1 MKKAILAISLGV
13 SSIALGAA
21 FYKACQSR
29 KQEHDGLVD
38 TLLDLEGQLEEY
50 IDLINASSFDRP
62 EEIMFAADSTFDE
75 AVEDGMEFTNAM
87 FMPCLSMSQG
97 ELREMSNET
106 IHTHIAYIKAILPIA
121 RKHFEA
127 IDAARENSRKAREQL
142 DDENE

>member
-1 MKKAILAISLGV
+1 MKKAILAISLGI

-21 FYKACQSR
+21 FYKACQSS
-29 KQEHDGLVD
+29 KQEHDDLVD
-38 TLLDLEGQLEEY
+38 TLLDLEGQLEVY

-62 EEIMFAADSTFDE
+62 DEIMFAADRTFDE

-87 FMPCLSMSQG
+87 FMPCLSIGQS

-121 RKHFEA
+121 RKHFET
-127 IDAARENSRKAREQL
+127 IDAARDNSRKAREQF
-142 DDENE
+142 DDENK